1 MPRQDEPPQ
10 GPSDVPRHRWWPVL
24 RRSIRRFRSHNLADW
39 AAALTYYGVL
49 SLFPALLALVSVV
62 GLLGADAVDALLDN
76 LRSLTPGPARDL
88 LDTAVRQV
96 RGGTGEAGVALAVGV
111 LLALWSAS
119 GYVAAFIRAA
129 NAVYGVGEGR
139 PAWQTLPL
147 RLGLT
152 LALLVLLALTVLSV
166 VLTGSLAD
174 RVGEVLGIGDTA
186 VTAWNYA
193 KWPALVLLVS
203 LLVTLLYRVAPDVR
217 QPGLGWLAPGS
228 LLAVV
233 LWLAASAA
241 FAGYVANFDSYNR
254 TYGSLA
260 TVVVFLVW
268 LWLSHIAV
276 LLGLEFNV
284 ELERDRAAA
293 SGHPV
298 GDGPVAE
305 PRDTRGRD

>member
-1 MPRQDEPPQ
+1 MSRQAEPLQ
-10 GPSDVPRHRWWPVL
+10 GPTELPRRRWWPVL
-24 RRSIRRFRSHNLADW
+24 RRSVRRFRSHNLVDW

-96 RGGTGEAGVALAVGV
+96 RGGTGQAGVALAVGV

-129 NAVYGVGEGR
+129 NAVHGVEEGR
-139 PAWQTLPL
+139 PAWRTLPL

-174 RVGEVLGIGDTA
+174 RMGEVLGIGDTA
-186 VTAWNYA
+186 VTAWSYA

-203 LLVTLLYRVAPDVR
+203 LLVALLYRVAPDVR
-217 QPGLGWLAPGS
+217 QPGVRWLTPGS

-284 ELERDRAAA
+284 ELDRDRAAA
-293 SGHPV
+293 SGPPA
-298 GDGPVAE
+298 DAPSSPE
-305 PRDTRGRD
+305 PRAPRTHD